1 MGRYERM
8 ICYLYEY
15 QDGHKG
21 ANVGYVKLE
30 KRGEKCR
37 VLIQMRRGM
46 CIKRSKELFRKAA
59 RREQHSQSD
68 RRC

>member
-30 KRGEKCR
+30 NAVKSVGC
-37 VLIQMRRGM
+37 
-46 CIKRSKELFRKAA
+46 
-59 RREQHSQSD
+59 
-68 RRC
+68 

>member
-30 KRGEKCR
+30 KRGVGC
-37 VLIQMRRGM
+37 
-46 CIKRSKELFRKAA
+46 
-59 RREQHSQSD
+59 
-68 RRC
+68 